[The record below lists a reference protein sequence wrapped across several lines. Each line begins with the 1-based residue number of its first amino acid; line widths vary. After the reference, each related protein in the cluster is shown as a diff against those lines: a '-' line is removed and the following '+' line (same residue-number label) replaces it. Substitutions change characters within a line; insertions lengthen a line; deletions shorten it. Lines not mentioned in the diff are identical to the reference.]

1 MEIVSGQIIDDSIY
15 LAAELLEIA
24 KKKETRSD
32 KLKKK
37 QFARLVK
44 DKNAIIATQKLT
56 DQVIRIDSSK
66 ASAKMF
72 RSIVNNV
79 KLKGFNLVDFIG
91 LKLLGVLSYALRPV
105 VLFIVTER
113 VRIASRGIINSAL
126 PKKLKKY
133 LRQKSKENV
142 DINLNL
148 LGEAVLGNDEADLR
162 FNDLLNLIELEEVNY
177 ISVKISAIVSQIL
190 SADFDGS
197 CERVAKKLRIIYRK
211 SIKHDCFVNLDMEEF
226 KDFEITLEVFKKLLL
241 EDEFTDLYA
250 GIVLQA
256 YLPESHSAFNDLIS
270 WSKNRFDKYGSKIK
284 IRFVKGA
291 NLAMEQT
298 EAELHGWN
306 PAPYNTKE
314 EVDASYSRLINVSLS
329 KLNEDCL
336 VIGVASHNLFHIS
349 FAQQLAALRNVET
362 MVEIEMLEGMA
373 NAEAMAVKEK
383 FGSILLYSP
392 VTLRKNFPA
401 AVAYLVRRLD
411 ENTSEENYLRAS
423 FTIDVNN
430 KEFNQQAKR
439 FLDSVHMSHVVS
451 LESKR
456 RKSTSLGN
464 EEQYDK
470 YIFSNQ
476 ADEDITN
483 KKFVDAVV
491 NKLYMF
497 GKSLI
502 PVVIGGKEELNLE
515 RITVGEPGENNK
527 PFYSHNIANLQAIE
541 DAVRI
546 AKFEQN
552 NWSDIKAQKVY
563 EIMGNVAKNME
574 SERAK
579 TIAAMMRDS
588 GKTIMEANTE
598 VSEAIDFARLYGLTS
613 LNAPED
619 SQPCGVVVVA
629 SPWNFPYAIP
639 AGGIIAALSSG
650 NTVIFK
656 PAPQTV
662 LVGWELVNQLWKS
675 GVPKQ
680 ALHFVPTQDNEVGQ
694 KLISHQDVDKVV
706 LTGAYETA
714 VKFKSWR
721 PDLDLVAET
730 SGKNSIIVTNSSDID
745 LAVND
750 IVQSAF
756 GHAGQKCSAGSLA
769 IIEEEVYDN
778 PLFFK
783 QLVDATK
790 SLTVGNTLNLANSIG
805 PLISSPD
812 KNLLRALTELDEGE
826 EWLIKPEQLERNNC
840 WSPGIKINV
849 QADSWSHLTEWFGP
863 VLAIMKASNLKEA
876 IKWQNATEYG
886 LTAGLHSL
894 STKECNYWLKNAQ
907 AGNLYI
913 NRPITGAIVN
923 RQPFGGWKKSSFG
936 PTLKAGS
943 SSYPN
948 IFRRFISAN
957 DLEKLSIELSE
968 LWVKKSK
975 YIKTDDVESEH
986 NYSILYPHK
995 NVLIVLDQEISL
1007 ELTNYFESIKKIFGI
1022 KIDIIQFSELEDEE
1036 YLNIYSTLRWLN
1048 SKSTPSWI
1056 YKYNFSVDT
1065 NPIVQNAQREIFS
1078 WSIEQ
1083 NVSITNHRY
1092 GNTGFSPVGIFV

>member
-15 LAAELLEIA
+15 LATELLEIA
-24 KKKETRSD
+24 KKKESRQEKS
-32 KLKKK
+32 KKR

-44 DKNAIIATQKLT
+44 DKGAIKATQQLT

-72 RSIVNNV
+72 RSIVRKV
-79 KLKGFNLVDFIG
+79 KLKGFSLIDFFG
-91 LKLLGVLSYALRPV
+91 LKLLGIFSHVLSPV

-113 VRIASRGIINSAL
+113 VRIASKGIINNANSR
-126 PKKLKKY
+126 KLTKY
-133 LRQKSKENV
+133 LRKKSKASV

-148 LGEAVLGNDEADLR
+148 LGEAVLGEEEADSR
-162 FNDLLNLIELEEVNY
+162 FNELLNLMELDEVNY
-177 ISVKISAIVSQIL
+177 ISVKISAIVSQIIPSDL
-190 SADFDGS
+190 NGS
-197 CERVAKKLRIIYRK
+197 CERVAQKLRIIYRK
-211 SIKHDCFVNLDMEEF
+211 SIKHDCFVNLDMEEY

-256 YLPESHSAFNDLIS
+256 YLPESHSAFDDLLT
-270 WSKNRFDKYGSKIK
+270 WSKNRFDNYGSKIK
-284 IRFVKGA
+284 IRLVKGA
-291 NLAMEQT
+291 NLAMERT

-314 EVDASYSRLINVSLS
+314 EVDASYSRLINIALS
-329 KLNEDCL
+329 QSNLDSL

-349 FAQQLAALRNVET
+349 FAQQLAELRDIQT

-383 FGSILLYSP
+383 FGSVLLYSP
-392 VTLRKNFPA
+392 ITLRKNFPA

-456 RKSTSLGN
+456 RTSTAEKR
-464 EEQYDK
+464 EEQYR
-470 YIFSNQ
+470 YQSFSNQ
-476 ADEDITN
+476 ADEDTTS
-483 KKFVDAVV
+483 KKFIDAVV

-515 RITVGEPGENNK
+515 RITVGEPGEGNN
-527 PFYSHNIANLQAIE
+527 PFYSHNVANLETIE

-546 AKFEQN
+546 AKFEQK
-552 NWSDIKAQKVY
+552 NWSDTKAQKVH

-574 SERAK
+574 IDRARI
-579 TIAAMMRDS
+579 IAAMIRDS
-588 GKTIMEANTE
+588 GKTIAEANSE
-598 VSEAIDFARLYGLTS
+598 VSEAIDFARLYGLS
-613 LNAPED
+613 ALESKED
-619 SQPCGVVVVA
+619 SQPTGVVVVA

-639 AGGIIAALSSG
+639 AGGIIAALVSG
-650 NTVIFK
+650 NSVIFK
-656 PAPQTV
+656 PAPEVV
-662 LVGWELVNQLWKS
+662 LVGWELANQLWKS

-706 LTGAYETA
+706 LTGAHETA

-730 SGKNSIIVTNSSDID
+730 SGKNSIIVTNSADID
-745 LAVND
+745 LAVYD

-756 GHAGQKCSAGSLA
+756 GHAGQKCSAASLA
-769 IIEEEVYDN
+769 IVEKEIHDN
-778 PLFFK
+778 PIFFK

-790 SLTVGNTLNLANSIG
+790 SLTVGNPTNLGISVG
-805 PLISSPD
+805 PLINNPD
-812 KNLLRALTELDEGE
+812 KKLLRALTELDDGE
-826 EWLIKPEQLERNNC
+826 EWLVKPEQLENSNC

-849 QADSWSHLTEWFGP
+849 KPNSWSHKTEWFGP
-863 VLAIMKASNLKEA
+863 VLGIIKARNLKEA
-876 IKWQNATEYG
+876 IKLQNATEYG
-886 LTAGLHSL
+886 LTAGLQSL
-894 STKECNYWLKNAQ
+894 STKECDVWLKNVQ

-943 SSYPN
+943 SSYPK
-948 IFRRFISAN
+948 IFRRFSNAS
-957 DLEKLSIELSE
+957 DLEKLSNDLSE
-968 LWVKKSK
+968 LWITKSK
-975 YIKTDDVESEH
+975 CVKTDNLRSEH

-995 NVLIVLDQEISL
+995 QVLVVLDEEPNSKL
-1007 ELTNYFESIKKIFGI
+1007 KNYFESIKKNLGI
-1022 KIDIIQFSELEDEE
+1022 QIDILQFSALEEEE
-1036 YLNIYSTLRWLN
+1036 YLKKYSTLRWLN
-1048 SKSTPSWI
+1048 SKPAPNWI

-1065 NPIVQNAQREIFS
+1065 SPIVQNADRELSS
-1078 WSIEQ
+1078 WSKEQ
-1083 NVSITNHRY
+1083 NVTITNHRY
-1092 GNTGFSPVGIFV
+1092 GNVGFSPINIDV